1 MRVLIDECLPRKL
14 KRELPEHDVKTVTE
28 MGWSSIKNG
37 ALLRLM
43 AGQFDAF
50 ITIDQNMQYQQNLQ
64 NAPVGIV
71 LLSALSNRL
80 EDLLPLMPRLR
91 AVLTTLQPGM
101 IVRISASESL
111 PDDSL

>member
-14 KRELPEHDVKTVTE
+14 KRELPEHEAKTVAE

-43 AGQFDAF
+43 VEQFDAF

-64 NAPVGIV
+64 NAPLGVV
-71 LLSALSNRL
+71 LLSAFSNRI
-80 EDLLPLMPRLR
+80 EDLLPLIPQLR
-91 AVLTTLQPGM
+91 AILPTLQAGM
-101 IVRISASESL
+101 IVRISANESL
-111 PDDSL
+111 PDEAE